1 LLHVPFFQFGKAKGN
16 FVSEIPVALPVTL
29 SLTKDCKMSNEF
41 VVLVD
46 IIQCI
51 ASYIRN
57 ISAASYPAS
66 GKNQPN
72 ITHELAI

>member
-29 SLTKDCKMSNEF
+29 SLTKDYKMSNEF

-51 ASYIRN
+51 DSYFRN
-57 ISAASYPAS
+57 ISDSSLPAS
-66 GKNQPN
+66 VKNQLN
-72 ITHELAI
+72 ITHELAV